1 MSISKKRAPTVDDS
15 QLNRIITTLYDD
27 INEVINAV
35 NQDSLSTNTKGYSGK
50 EGDLRLVKESDGS
63 YEIQGKT
70 KEGWTSTAMNFK
82 DKKLVKNQIEI
93 LVDSSGGTANN
104 AIEVI
109 SSTPT
114 QAQVR
119 NNFADLTSK
128 INEVLS
134 ILKTV
139 GILKK

>member
-1 MSISKKRAPTVDDS
+1 
-15 QLNRIITTLYDD
+15 
-27 INEVINAV
+27 
-35 NQDSLSTNTKGYSGK
+35 
-50 EGDLRLVKESDGS
+50 
-63 YEIQGKT
+63 
-70 KEGWTSTAMNFK
+70 MNFK